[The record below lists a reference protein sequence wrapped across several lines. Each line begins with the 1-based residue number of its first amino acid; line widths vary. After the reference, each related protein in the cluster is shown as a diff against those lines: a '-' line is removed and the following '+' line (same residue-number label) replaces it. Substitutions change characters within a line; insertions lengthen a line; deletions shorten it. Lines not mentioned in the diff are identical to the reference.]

1 MAAQVRLLQAKD
13 THTQLARL
21 LLLISFSKAQTE
33 IEDPSLARAA
43 ARLHMPTRPT
53 CHMHMCTCSWKL
65 FLSKLCGRPFYFA
78 AELSCEPPAP
88 PHVLSARSRR
98 ARARVQA
105 AAAMASQDWYAS
117 SLDAF
122 VSRGADSAKWRSQ
135 TPFDPPAVAPLAA
148 KDSSKAVGQK
158 APTSFSRDHITV
170 SSAADVLPP
179 LPMVQH
185 CSSKLPLPP
194 LNDEVVRSRLCPLQ
208 PNPLTAGGR
217 ARPRRISPLV
227 PIEHRRDNNGLL
239 PSRQREGLR

>member
-1 MAAQVRLLQAKD
+1 
-13 THTQLARL
+13 
-21 LLLISFSKAQTE
+21 
-33 IEDPSLARAA
+33 
-43 ARLHMPTRPT
+43 MPHV
-53 CHMHMCTCSWKL
+53 HMHM
-65 FLSKLCGRPFYFA
+65 FLESFPFQVVRPSLLLRCGTLLR
-78 AELSCEPPAP
+78 AP
-88 PHVLSARSRR
+88 GTSSRTVR
-98 ARARVQA
+98 ALKAARARVQA

-135 TPFDPPAVAPLAA
+135 TPFDPPAVAEPLAA

>member
-1 MAAQVRLLQAKD
+1 MWRPKCDCSKLKTHIHSSRDYFFSSRSRRRKLKSKTPLWPGLRRAFTCLHAQHATCAHVPGNF
-13 THTQLARL
+13 
-21 LLLISFSKAQTE
+21 SF
-33 IEDPSLARAA
+33 
-43 ARLHMPTRPT
+43 PT
-53 CHMHMCTCSWKL
+53 CAAVPL
-65 FLSKLCGRPFYFA
+65 YFA

-135 TPFDPPAVAPLAA
+135 TPFDPPAVAEPLAA